1 MNAHSNSDS
10 DSEILKMLRNRKQNH
25 VVRELP
31 DDTSDDSL
39 NSEDSEPEAKVV
51 RGTALPESMDTNS
64 NSSTSTNDN
73 FTSNDKADD
82 KADDSND
89 EKTQDNEVIT
99 KQPKIPEQKLN
110 QPEIKEPVDIS
121 TSDDSSNSEPEA
133 KVIRKNVPELVEK
146 TSDTI
151 ENKGLPPNET
161 DTSNEKG
168 KEEKLI
174 EEPKT
179 IEPKSDQQDQIRE
192 PKMSAKEYRNHVM
205 STSTVFVVDN
215 VKLYVKNSVLS
226 GLGTKG
232 HKIHLDCPCCTNGT
246 VEPYTK
252 IGEHLRDQHDVTHIS
267 CPGARC
273 GKFKEISVKA
283 FRDHLETFHMT
294 ILCPHCTKPLSALKI
309 IDHILAIHPNKHE
322 FGSKQ
327 KQETL
332 NLRYKEQKARK
343 LEEKKAKQLSQ
354 NSGLFS
360 QNSNLLSQK
369 SGLLSQSSGLLSQN
383 SGLMSQN
390 SGLVSQNS
398 GLVSQNSALVSRNSS
413 LVSPNPISVLKNP
426 MISHPMPI
434 MPLPTI
440 LPNEKVLSNIQT
452 NNQTPPQLPT
462 PFTFSQQ
469 LEHQMNKNQSSP
481 TKIVKSKL
489 DYNEPEI
496 SMKKISVTYE
506 VLHNGQLVI
515 VDGIHFFVRS
525 KVAFVDCPRCVSK
538 SMSMSLLPE
547 HLRKEHFLDHVQC
560 PADENLCGKILPLQ
574 TLLQHIGDFQNLQL
588 G

>member
-51 RGTALPESMDTNS
+51 RRTAVPESMDTNS

-73 FTSNDKADD
+73 FTSND

-121 TSDDSSNSEPEA
+121 SSDDSSNSEPEA
-133 KVIRKNVPELVEK
+133 KVIRKNVPEHVEK
-146 TSDTI
+146 TSGTI
-151 ENKGLPPNET
+151 ENKGLPQNET
-161 DTSNEKG
+161 HTSNEKG

-179 IEPKSDQQDQIRE
+179 IEPQLYQDDQIRE
-192 PKMSAKEYRNHVM
+192 QKMSAKEYRNHVM

-398 GLVSQNSALVSRNSS
+398 GLVSRNSS

-434 MPLPTI
+434 IPLPTI
-440 LPNEKVLSNIQT
+440 LPNEKVLGNIPT
-452 NNQTPPQLPT
+452 NNKTPPQLPT

-469 LEHQMNKNQSSP
+469 LEHQMNKSQSSP

>member
-51 RGTALPESMDTNS
+51 RRTALPESMDTNS

-73 FTSNDKADD
+73 FTSNDKADE
-82 KADDSND
+82 SND

-99 KQPKIPEQKLN
+99 KEPKIPEQKLN

-133 KVIRKNVPELVEK
+133 KVIRKNVPEHVDK
-146 TSDTI
+146 ISGTI

-174 EEPKT
+174 EKPKT
-179 IEPKSDQQDQIRE
+179 IEPQLYQDDQIRE
-192 PKMSAKEYRNHVM
+192 QKMSAKEYRSHVM

-398 GLVSQNSALVSRNSS
+398 SLVSQNSGLVSRNSS

-481 TKIVKSKL
+481 TKIFKSKM

-574 TLLQHIGDFQNLQL
+574 TLLQHIGDSQNLQL

>member
-1 MNAHSNSDS
+1 MNPHSNSDS

-31 DDTSDDSL
+31 DDSSDDSL

-51 RGTALPESMDTNS
+51 RRTALPESMDTNS
-64 NSSTSTNDN
+64 SSSTSTNEN

-82 KADDSND
+82 SSDA
-89 EKTQDNEVIT
+89 KTQDNKNIN
-99 KQPKIPEQKLN
+99 KGPKISEQKLN

-133 KVIRKNVPELVEK
+133 KVIRNNVPEHVDTKL
-146 TSDTI
+146 STI
-151 ENKGLPPNET
+151 ENKGLPPSTT
-161 DTSNEKG
+161 DTSLEKG
-168 KEEKLI
+168 KEQKLI
-174 EEPKT
+174 EAPKT
-179 IEPKSDQQDQIRE
+179 IEPKSDQHDQIRE
-192 PKMSAKEYRNHVM
+192 AKMSTKEYRNHVM

-226 GLGTKG
+226 GLATKG

-246 VEPYTK
+246 VEPYTR

-309 IDHILAIHPNKHE
+309 IDHILAIHPNKHD
-322 FGSKQ
+322 FGKGS

-332 NLRYKEQKARK
+332 NLRYKEQKARR
-343 LEEKKAKQLSQ
+343 LEEKKAKQMSQ

-360 QNSNLLSQK
+360 QNSSV
-369 SGLLSQSSGLLSQN
+369 
-383 SGLMSQN
+383 MSQN
-390 SGLVSQNS
+390 SGLVSS
-398 GLVSQNSALVSRNSS
+398 
-413 LVSPNPISVLKNP
+413 SVLKNP
-426 MISHPMPI
+426 MISHQMPI
-434 MPLPTI
+434 IPLPQI
-440 LPNEKVLSNIQT
+440 LPNEKVLSNVQT
-452 NNQTPPQLPT
+452 NIQTPPM

-469 LEHQMNKNQSSP
+469 LEHQMNKTQGSP
-481 TKIVKSKL
+481 TKIFKSKM
-489 DYNEPEI
+489 DHNEPEI
-496 SMKKISVTYE
+496 GMKKISVTYE

-525 KVAFVDCPRCVSK
+525 KVAFVDCPKCASK
-538 SMSMSLLPE
+538 SMSMSLLPK
-547 HLRKEHFLDHVQC
+547 HLREEHFLDHVQC
-560 PADENLCGKILPLQ
+560 PADENLCGKIIPLQ
-574 TLLQHIGDFQNLQL
+574 TLLQHIGNSQNLQL

>member
-51 RGTALPESMDTNS
+51 RRTALPESMDTNS

-82 KADDSND
+82 SND

-99 KQPKIPEQKLN
+99 KQPKIPEEQKIN

-133 KVIRKNVPELVEK
+133 KVIRKNVPEHVEK
-146 TSDTI
+146 TSGTI

-168 KEEKLI
+168 KEEKMI
-174 EEPKT
+174 EETKT

-398 GLVSQNSALVSRNSS
+398 GLVSRNSS

-426 MISHPMPI
+426 MISHQMPI

-469 LEHQMNKNQSSP
+469 LEHQMNKNQTSP

>member
-1 MNAHSNSDS
+1 MNEHSNSDS

-51 RGTALPESMDTNS
+51 RRTALPESMDTNSNS

-82 KADDSND
+82 SND

-99 KQPKIPEQKLN
+99 KEPKIPEQKLN
-110 QPEIKEPVDIS
+110 QPEIKDPVDIS

-133 KVIRKNVPELVEK
+133 KVIRKNVPEHVEDK
-146 TSDTI
+146 TSSTI
-151 ENKGLPPNET
+151 ENKGLPPNKT

-168 KEEKLI
+168 KEEKLV

-179 IEPKSDQQDQIRE
+179 IEPQLYQDDQIRE
-192 PKMSAKEYRNHVM
+192 QKMSAKEYRNHVM

-232 HKIHLDCPCCTNGT
+232 HKIHLDCPCCSNGT

-273 GKFKEISVKA
+273 GKFKEISVKS

-322 FGSKQ
+322 FGKGP
-327 KQETL
+327 KQEIL
-332 NLRYKEQKARK
+332 NLRYKEQKARR
-343 LEEKKAKQLSQ
+343 LEEKKAKQMSQ

-360 QNSNLLSQK
+360 QSSGLLSQK
-369 SGLLSQSSGLLSQN
+369 SGLI
-383 SGLMSQN
+383 SQN

-398 GLVSQNSALVSRNSS
+398 GLVSQNSGLVSRNSS
-413 LVSPNPISVLKNP
+413 LVSPNPTSVLKNP
-426 MISHPMPI
+426 MISHQMPI

-440 LPNEKVLSNIQT
+440 LPNEKVLSNVQT
-452 NNQTPPQLPT
+452 NIPTPPQLT
-462 PFTFSQQ
+462 MPFTFSQQ

-525 KVAFVDCPRCVSK
+525 KVAFVDCPKCVSK
-538 SMSMSLLPE
+538 SMSMSLLPN
-547 HLRKEHFLDHVQC
+547 HLREEHFLDHVQC

-574 TLLQHIGDFQNLQL
+574 TLLQHIGDSQNLQL

>member
-25 VVRELP
+25 VIRELP

-51 RGTALPESMDTNS
+51 RRTALSESMDTNS
-64 NSSTSTNDN
+64 SSSTSTNEN
-73 FTSNDKADD
+73 FSSNDKADD
-82 KADDSND
+82 SSDV
-89 EKTQDNEVIT
+89 KTNENKVMG
-99 KQPKIPEQKLN
+99 KEPKITEQKLD
-110 QPEIKEPVDIS
+110 QLEIKGPVDIG

-133 KVIRKNVPELVEK
+133 KVIRNNVPEQADTK
-146 TSDTI
+146 SSTI
-151 ENKGLPPNET
+151 ENKGLPPSTT
-161 DTSNEKG
+161 DKSNEKSNG
-168 KEEKLI
+168 EKMI

-192 PKMSAKEYRNHVM
+192 QKMSTKEYRNHVM

-226 GLGTKG
+226 GLATKG
-232 HKIHLDCPCCTNGT
+232 HRIHLDCPCCTNGT

-309 IDHILAIHPNKHE
+309 IDHILAIHPNKHD
-322 FGSKQ
+322 FGKGS

-332 NLRYKEQKARK
+332 NLRYKEQKARR
-343 LEEKKAKQLSQ
+343 LEEKKAKQMSQ

-360 QNSNLLSQK
+360 QNSSLMSQN
-369 SGLLSQSSGLLSQN
+369 SGLMSQN

-398 GLVSQNSALVSRNSS
+398 GLVSQN
-413 LVSPNPISVLKNP
+413 PISVLKNP
-426 MISHPMPI
+426 MIPHQMPNI
-434 MPLPTI
+434 PLPTI
-440 LPNEKVLSNIQT
+440 LPNEKVLSNIQQ
-452 NNQTPPQLPT
+452 NIQTPPQLPM

-469 LEHQMNKNQSSP
+469 LEHQMNKNQGSP
-481 TKIVKSKL
+481 TKIFKSKM

-496 SMKKISVTYE
+496 GMKKISVTYE

-525 KVAFVDCPRCVSK
+525 KVAFVDCPKCPSK
-538 SMSMSLLPE
+538 SMSMSLLPN
-547 HLRKEHFLDHVQC
+547 HLREEHFLDHIQC
-560 PADENLCGKILPLQ
+560 PADENLCGEIIPLQ
-574 TLLQHIGDFQNLQL
+574 TLLQHIGNSQNFQLV
-588 G
+588 

>member
-51 RGTALPESMDTNS
+51 RRTALPESMDTNS

-73 FTSNDKADD
+73 FTSND

-133 KVIRKNVPELVEK
+133 KVIRKNVPEHVEK
-146 TSDTI
+146 TSGTI

-168 KEEKLI
+168 KEEKMI
-174 EEPKT
+174 EETKT

-398 GLVSQNSALVSRNSS
+398 GLVSRNSS

-426 MISHPMPI
+426 MISHQMPI

-469 LEHQMNKNQSSP
+469 LEHQMNKNQTSP

>member
-39 NSEDSEPEAKVV
+39 NSEDSEDSEPEAKVV
-51 RGTALPESMDTNS
+51 RRTVLPESMDTNS
-64 NSSTSTNDN
+64 SSSTSTNEN
-73 FTSNDKADD
+73 FILND

-89 EKTQDNEVIT
+89 DKTQDNKVIT
-99 KQPKIPEQKLN
+99 KELKIPEQKLN

-121 TSDDSSNSEPEA
+121 SSDDSSNSEPEA
-133 KVIRKNVPELVEK
+133 KVVRKNGPEPVDKHSVTL
-146 TSDTI
+146 
-151 ENKGLPPNET
+151 ENKVLPPNTT

-168 KEEKLI
+168 KEEKMI
-174 EEPKT
+174 EEPKIT
-179 IEPKSDQQDQIRE
+179 EPKSDQQDQIRE
-192 PKMSAKEYRNHVM
+192 PKMSTKEYRNYVM

-226 GLGTKG
+226 GLSTKG
-232 HKIHLDCPCCTNGT
+232 HRIHLDCPCCTNGT

-309 IDHILAIHPNKHE
+309 IDHILAIHPNQHD
-322 FGSKQ
+322 FGKGS

-343 LEEKKAKQLSQ
+343 LEEKKAKQMSQ

-360 QNSNLLSQK
+360 QNSGLTSQN
-369 SGLLSQSSGLLSQN
+369 SGLLSQN
-383 SGLMSQN
+383 SGLVSRN
-390 SGLVSQNS
+390 SGLVSQN
-398 GLVSQNSALVSRNSS
+398 
-413 LVSPNPISVLKNP
+413 PTSVLKNP
-426 MISHPMPI
+426 MISHQMPI
-434 MPLPTI
+434 IPLPTI
-440 LPNEKVLSNIQT
+440 LPNEKVLSN
-452 NNQTPPQLPT
+452 NQTPPQLPM

-489 DYNEPEI
+489 DYNEPKI
-496 SMKKISVTYE
+496 GMKKISVTYE

-515 VDGIHFFVRS
+515 VDGVHFFVRS
-525 KVAFVDCPRCVSK
+525 KVAFVDCPKCVSK
-538 SMSMSLLPE
+538 SMSMSLLPN
-547 HLRKEHFLDHVQC
+547 HLREEHFLDHVQC

-574 TLLQHIGDFQNLQL
+574 TLLQHIGDSQILQL

>member
-51 RGTALPESMDTNS
+51 RRTALPESTDTNS

-82 KADDSND
+82 STD

-99 KQPKIPEQKLN
+99 KEPKIPEQKLN

-121 TSDDSSNSEPEA
+121 SSDDSSNSEPEA
-133 KVIRKNVPELVEK
+133 KVIRKNVPEHVEDK
-146 TSDTI
+146 TSGTI
-151 ENKGLPPNET
+151 ENQGLPPNTT
-161 DTSNEKG
+161 DTSNEKS

-192 PKMSAKEYRNHVM
+192 PKMSTKEYRNHVM

-232 HKIHLDCPCCTNGT
+232 HRIHLDCPCCTNGT

-309 IDHILAIHPNKHE
+309 IDHILAIHPNKHD
-322 FGSKQ
+322 FGKGS

-332 NLRYKEQKARK
+332 NLRYKEQKARR
-343 LEEKKAKQLSQ
+343 LEEKKAKQMTH
-354 NSGLFS
+354 NSGMFS
-360 QNSNLLSQK
+360 QN
-369 SGLLSQSSGLLSQN
+369 SGLLSQN
-383 SGLMSQN
+383 SGLM
-390 SGLVSQNS
+390 
-398 GLVSQNSALVSRNSS
+398 
-413 LVSPNPISVLKNP
+413 SPNPISVLKNP
-426 MISHPMPI
+426 MISHQMPI

-440 LPNEKVLSNIQT
+440 LPNEKVLSNVQT
-452 NNQTPPQLPT
+452 NIQTPPQLPM

-496 SMKKISVTYE
+496 GMKKISVTYE

-525 KVAFVDCPRCVSK
+525 KVAFVDCPKCVSK
-538 SMSMSLLPE
+538 SMSMSLLPN
-547 HLRKEHFLDHVQC
+547 HLREEHFLDHVQC
-560 PADENLCGKILPLQ
+560 PADENLCGKIIPLQ
-574 TLLQHIGDFQNLQL
+574 TLLQHIGNSQNLQL